1 MMRPVTLIYSSLTK
15 TIEKVAITPL
25 NFGSCTEDVLAM
37 VQELETYFK
46 IHKQKRPSCPFYMIC
61 CPCCPCLICFYAAS
75 FGAQELLGFLEI
87 DVIVDHYKDKLKK
100 ENLVCTIGKDY
111 DEDGKNKKRVIV
123 SFTFNVV
130 LNNEN
135 NNGMASPI
143 VPGEIPAKKPKT
155 EEEEEMVRIEE
166 INLNA

>member
-1 MMRPVTLIYSSLTK
+1 MMGPITLTYSSLTK

-37 VQELETYFK
+37 AQELEAYFK

-61 CPCCPCLICFYAAS
+61 CPCCPCLICVYAAS

-87 DVIVDHYKDKLKK
+87 DSLVDRYQDKFKK
-100 ENLVCTIGKDY
+100 ENLVCRVGKDY

-135 NNGMASPI
+135 NDAMILPI
-143 VPGEIPAKKPKT
+143 IPGENTAQKPKT
-155 EEEEEMVRIEE
+155 EEEEKMVRIEQ
-166 INLNA
+166 INIHT